1 MSIPFRRVRGVRQN
15 MPAGTLVGRNYG
27 TPGAPQILSLND
39 VAKLSATQGT
49 QMGSAG
55 PQPAMT
61 SAALP
66 SIASGDILSNITGG
80 SAVPIGNTLSATI
93 DFVISNTQGS
103 ILYRSASGWVALGPG
118 TSGYF
123 LKTQGAA
130 ANPIWAANTA
140 PTAANPTATI
150 TTTAVNGSAA
160 TFMRSDAAPAA
171 AEASSSTY
179 GICKVDGTTITAASG
194 VLSAVGGATGGA
206 GYGLYAP
213 AMSAVPTGASTG
225 FGSSLTWLN
234 QGSASASNSATGFS
248 ITTTQNS
255 ASVFLNGVVQAVPS
269 TPYIITAL
277 LAQTAEG
284 VNNGGVEFGWYNG
297 SNKLHTVAW
306 EYASGWIAII
316 IEWNSATSINTGVN
330 PAMNI
335 DTSPTWFQLS
345 DNGTN
350 ITFAFSKDGS
360 NFFTI
365 LTQAKSAGY
374 LGSSGYTNIF
384 FGIRPNNSPNM
395 IGTIMSWNG

>member
-1 MSIPFRRVRGVRQN
+1 MTVPFRRVRGVRQQL
-15 MPAGTLVGRNYG
+15 PAGTVVGRAYG
-27 TPGAPQILSLND
+27 TPGAPQILTLGQLASQ
-39 VAKLSATQGT
+39 AMSSGA
-49 QMGSAG
+49 SAG
-55 PQPAMT
+55 IPGAQPGTGGLAVI
-61 SAALP
+61 P
-66 SIASGDILSNITGG
+66 SHYVLSNITG
-80 SAVPIGNTLSATI
+80 STASPIGNTLSDTI
-93 DFVISNTQGS
+93 DAALGSAQGD
-103 ILYRSASGWVALGPG
+103 ILYRGASGWAVLPYG

-123 LKTQGAA
+123 LKTQGAS
-130 ANPIWAANTA
+130 ANPIWAAAST
-140 PTAANPTATI
+140 TTGANPTATI
-150 TTTAVNGSAA
+150 GTSADNGSA
-160 TFMRSDAAPAA
+160 TTYMRSDAAPAA

-194 VLSAVGGATGGA
+194 VLSAVGGSTGGA

-234 QGSASASNSATGFS
+234 QGSATASNSATGFS

-255 ASVFLNGVVQAVPS
+255 GSLFLNGVIQAVPS

-306 EYASGWIAII
+306 EWSSGWVAATTL
-316 IEWNSATSINTGVN
+316 WASATSFDTGVA
-330 PAMNI
+330 PSMNI
-335 DTSPTWFQLS
+335 DLSPTWFQLQ

-365 LTQAKSAGY
+365 LTEAKSVGY
-374 LGSSGYTNIF
+374 LGGSGYTNIF
-384 FGIRPNNSPNM
+384 FGIRPNNSPGM
-395 IGTIMSWNG
+395 IGTVMSWNG